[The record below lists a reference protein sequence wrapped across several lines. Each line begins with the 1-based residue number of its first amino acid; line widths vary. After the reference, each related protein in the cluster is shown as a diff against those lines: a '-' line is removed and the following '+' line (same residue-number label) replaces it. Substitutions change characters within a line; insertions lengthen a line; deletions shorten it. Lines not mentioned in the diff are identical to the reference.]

1 MIEPDSQARC
11 SSLVFKPS
19 SQAWCSSLV
28 FKPGV
33 QAQCSSL
40 VFKPVFLTLGKP
52 NELTFSDAPFTC
64 SRLAFGQVP

>member
-1 MIEPDSQARC
+1 MFKTGVQAWF

-19 SQAWCSSLV
+19 VQAW
-28 FKPGV
+28 
-33 QAQCSSL
+33 CSSL